1 MTLDSKVALKEVAP
15 CQKELRVEVPAE
27 AVDAEFESV
36 YQDMKRVA
44 HVPGFR
50 VGSAPRDLLE
60 RYHGAKAREQVLRR
74 LVGRSLDEA
83 MAAQGNLDVVG
94 HPQVAEVQLE
104 AHKPLTYVAQV
115 EVAPEVPL
123 GRYKGLKLARPKRE
137 VSEESVGQ
145 VLERLRRTHAELK
158 PVLEDRPAAEGDFL
172 LADLTERRPGK
183 PPKSAEAPGS
193 ASSSR
198 SQRDV
203 LIHLDLAKD
212 PDGVFKGLLG
222 TKVGESRTV
231 TLKDGV
237 ALAVNLK
244 ALKAEDV
251 PPLDDA
257 FAKLVGPYETLDSL
271 REAVRADLGR
281 QAEALDRQALE
292 AQAFQQMIEGW
303 RFEVPPSLVASQAR
317 RILKERALELM
328 SRGVAPEKV
337 QDQAQA
343 LTDQAKLDALKQVRL
358 FYILRRIAAAEK
370 LSATQEEVEE
380 RVKALAQQM
389 QMKLEDLRGDLEAK
403 DLMGE
408 LAWGIIRQKVADLLL
423 REAEIEE
430 S

>member
-1 MTLDSKVALKEVAP
+1 MPLSATLKEVAP

-36 YQDMKRVA
+36 YQEMKRVA

-74 LVGRSLDEA
+74 MVGRSLDEA

-123 GRYKGLKLARPKRE
+123 GRYKGLKLTRPKRE

-183 PPKSAEAPGS
+183 PAQ
-193 ASSSR
+193 

-212 PDGVFKGLLG
+212 PEGVFKGLLG

-244 ALKAEDV
+244 TLKAQDV

-281 QAEALDRQALE
+281 QAVALDRQVLE

-408 LAWGIIRQKVADLLL
+408 LAWGIIRQKVADLLV
-423 REAEIEE
+423 REATVVEDK
-430 S
+430 